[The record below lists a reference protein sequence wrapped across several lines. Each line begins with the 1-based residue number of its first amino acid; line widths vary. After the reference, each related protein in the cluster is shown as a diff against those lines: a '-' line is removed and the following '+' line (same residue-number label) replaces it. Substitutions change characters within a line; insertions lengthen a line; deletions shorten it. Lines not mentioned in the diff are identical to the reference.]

1 MGLAKGLQGSPCVR
15 GVRAWP
21 ATAEQPLKN
30 HMGQRPTTHQLS
42 SRKARSLVDTHSRVR
57 RGRSREGPEAR

>member
-21 ATAEQPLKN
+21 LEQPLKN
-30 HMGQRPTTHQLS
+30 HMGQRPTTHQLF
-42 SRKARSLVDTHSRVR
+42 SRKSTVSGGHPFT
-57 RGRSREGPEAR
+57 GQEGKEQGGS